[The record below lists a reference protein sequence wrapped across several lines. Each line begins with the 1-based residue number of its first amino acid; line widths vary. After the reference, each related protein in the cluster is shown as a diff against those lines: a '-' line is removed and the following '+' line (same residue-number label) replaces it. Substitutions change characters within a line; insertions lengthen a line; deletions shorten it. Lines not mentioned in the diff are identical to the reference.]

1 MNQNDGQSFRTMWC
15 SEGGVSRVEARQEN
29 GVLLVSGDGEPWW
42 APEPGQVHE
51 TETDA
56 KRAWLRDKET
66 LHENELEREN
76 GEIHKLRDAH
86 KRIQEQLQA
95 AYRARHKVRDALSE
109 VQAQLAELDAV
120 EGRR

>member
-1 MNQNDGQSFRTMWC
+1 MRTMWT
-15 SEGGVSRVEARQEN
+15 SEGGVSQVTVREEN
-29 GVLLVSGDGEPWW
+29 GVLLACDDEGPWFD
-42 APEPGQVHE
+42 PQPGTLHE

-56 KRAWLRDKET
+56 KRAWLREREAR
-66 LHENELEREN
+66 HENELEREN

-120 EGRR
+120 EKPL